1 MDFLQKRLSVK
12 LVWIGV
18 GLLLVALAAI
28 GYTLLQSW
36 KLEGGAAAINDM
48 GSERMRS
55 YHIAYLLSETL
66 RDPDAAARA
75 QLLQEMDR
83 LEQVLAVLKRGDPA
97 RPLALP
103 RDPAII
109 AQVDDIDRLWGRQIR
124 PHIDAVLRESEAR
137 SGAELMQRLRPEI
150 EDFVQRIDAVVRA
163 VERQNAYYTE
173 LQRYMQLGLIAL
185 AVAGT
190 VTLIYLMFL
199 LVVRPVERLY
209 EGMQRM
215 ARGEFDVRLPV
226 ETHDEFGALAGGFN
240 SMAARLQDLYAT
252 LEGRVASKTRSLEE
266 KNRELETL
274 YDVATLLNAPASTES
289 LCRTF
294 LQKLMA
300 TLGAQG
306 GAVRLIDPRTRDIH
320 LYVHEGIAEEFART
334 EQCVDMGECF
344 CGDAALRQTPLVE
357 TVPPAK
363 PSGEPYRCYQAGYRT
378 VSIFPIRFRDELL
391 GIFNLYY
398 GAPHSVSREERHMLE
413 TLGDNLAVAI
423 ENQRLLSRVKEMAA
437 SEERTLLARELHD
450 SIAQSLAF
458 LNIEAQMLED
468 ALKQPNAGEA
478 RDILAQIR
486 LGIQSSYDD
495 VRELLVHFRTKIKT
509 EDLGLTVRTALE
521 HFESQTG
528 IRARYTEAGSA
539 VPLAPERLLQV
550 LHILQEALSNVRKHS
565 GATAVDV
572 SIQRDQT
579 YRFEVRDNGKG
590 FDPAA
595 AARKGDGHIGLSI
608 MRERAQ
614 RIGGELDIQSQPGEG
629 TTVTLRLPVSQTAE
643 AGTA

>member
-1 MDFLQKRLSVK
+1 
-12 LVWIGV
+12 
-18 GLLLVALAAI
+18 
-28 GYTLLQSW
+28 
-36 KLEGGAAAINDM
+36 GAAVINDM

-55 YHIAYLLSETL
+55 YRVAYLLSETL
-66 RDPDAAARA
+66 RNPGGTARA
-75 QLLQEMDR
+75 ALPDEMDR
-83 LEQVLAVLKRGDPA
+83 LEQVFAVLKRGDPA

-103 RDPAII
+103 RDPAILT
-109 AQVDDIDRLWGRQIR
+109 QVDELERLWGDRIR
-124 PHIDAVLRESEAR
+124 PHIDAVLRESGAAH
-137 SGAELMQRLRPEI
+137 SAELMQRLRPEI
-150 EDFVQRIDAVVRA
+150 EDFVHRIDAVVRA

-199 LVVRPVERLY
+199 LVVRPVEKLS

-215 ARGEFDVRLPV
+215 AHGEFDVRLPV
-226 ETHDEFGALAGGFN
+226 ETRDEFGELADGFN
-240 SMAARLQDLYAT
+240 SMAAHLQDLYTT

-274 YDVATLLNAPASTES
+274 YDVATLLNTPASIES

-294 LQKLMA
+294 LQRLMA
-300 TLGAQG
+300 TLDAQG

-320 LYVHEGIAEEFART
+320 LYVHEGIADDFARA
-334 EQCVDMGECF
+334 EQCIDMGNCF
-344 CGDAALRQTPLVE
+344 CGEAALREKSLVE
-357 TVPPAK
+357 AVPRAK
-363 PSGEPYRCYQAGYRT
+363 PGGEPYACYQAGYRT
-378 VSIFPIRFRDELL
+378 VSIFPIRYRNELL

-398 GAPHSVSREERHMLE
+398 DSPHAINPAERHMLE

-437 SEERTLLARELHD
+437 TEERALLARELHD

-468 ALKQPNAGEA
+468 VLKQPTTGEA

-509 EDLGLTVRTALE
+509 DDLGLTIRTALE

-528 IRARYTEAGSA
+528 IRTRYTEGGSA
-539 VPLAPERLLQV
+539 VPIAPERLLQV

-565 GATAVDV
+565 GATEVDV
-572 SIQRDQT
+572 EMKRDQT
-579 YRFEVRDNGKG
+579 YEFQVRDNGKG
-590 FDPAA
+590 FDPRVVE
-595 AARKGDGHIGLSI
+595 RKGEGHIGISI

-614 RIGGELDIQSQPGEG
+614 RIGGEVTIESQPDRG
-629 TTVTLRLPVSQTAE
+629 TTVTLRLPVAQAQTIGA
-643 AGTA
+643 A